1 MLTREEIKTF
11 LPHREPMLLVDDVD
25 MVGDESIS
33 HYHVRGDEFFLQGHF
48 PGSPVVPG
56 VILCEIM
63 GQACCILI
71 KDELVGRTPFYAG
84 VDNVR
89 FKNPVRPGDTIT
101 IKGRISNHRGLT
113 YFADAQATVDGKL
126 CAKGSLIFTLIDNPA
141 NNGQ

>member
-25 MVGDESIS
+25 MVGDEAIS
-33 HYHVRGDEFFLQGHF
+33 HYRVKGDEFFLQGHF
-48 PGSPVVPG
+48 PGNPVVPG

-63 GQACCILI
+63 GQSCCILI

-84 VDNVR
+84 LDNVR

-101 IKGRISNHRGLT
+101 IKGHITNRRGLT
-113 YFADAQATVDGKL
+113 FFVDAQATVDGKL
-126 CAKGSLIFTLIDNPA
+126 CAKGSLIFTLIDNK
-141 NNGQ
+141 

>member
-25 MVGDESIS
+25 MVGDEAIS
-33 HYHVRGDEFFLQGHF
+33 HYTVKGDEFFLKGHF
-48 PGSPVVPG
+48 PGNPVVPG

-63 GQACCILI
+63 GQSCCILI

-84 VDNVR
+84 LDGVR

-101 IKGRISNHRGLT
+101 IKGHITNRRGLT
-113 YFADAQATVDGKL
+113 YFVDAQATVDGKL
-126 CAKGSLIFTLIDNPA
+126 CAKGSLIFTLIDN
-141 NNGQ
+141 Q

>member
-25 MVGDESIS
+25 MMGDESIS

-101 IKGRISNHRGLT
+101 IKGRITNHRGLT

-141 NNGQ
+141 NSGQ